1 MDLMHPAQIMSF
13 SLHLFCL
20 LICLIFPFGGSWQR
34 RQRGGVEDVNLKV
47 VWSETESLVSRAEY
61 REL

>member
-1 MDLMHPAQIMSF
+1 MDLMHPAQIISF

-20 LICLIFPFGGSWQR
+20 LIRLIFPFGGSWQR
-34 RQRGGVEDVNLKV
+34 RQRGGVENVNLKV
-47 VWSETESLVSRAEY
+47 IWSETKLLISRAEY